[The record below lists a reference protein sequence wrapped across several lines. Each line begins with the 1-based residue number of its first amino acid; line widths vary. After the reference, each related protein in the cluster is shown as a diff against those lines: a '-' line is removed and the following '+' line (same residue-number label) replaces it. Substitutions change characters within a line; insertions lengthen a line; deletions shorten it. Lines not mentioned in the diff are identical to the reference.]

1 VGNRMGYAVFA
12 IIVAVLLVG
21 LFFMRGRRRA

>member
-1 VGNRMGYAVFA
+1 MGYAVFA
-12 IIVAVLLVG
+12 IIVAVLLVR

>member
-1 VGNRMGYAVFA
+1 MGYAVFA

>member
-1 VGNRMGYAVFA
+1 MGYAVCA